1 MFVTFKTSNPVKLP
15 LPSPI
20 YLKIHAACARVANL
34 SGAGEY
40 IDSILRDLE
49 YAEVLCDDGSSAE
62 LLEHA
67 LLTAGQRVPVY

>member
-1 MFVTFKTSNPVKLP
+1 MFVTFKTSDPIKLP
-15 LPSPI
+15 LPSPT

-40 IDSILRDLE
+40 LDRILWDLE

-67 LLTAGQRVPVY
+67 LLTAVQRVRVF